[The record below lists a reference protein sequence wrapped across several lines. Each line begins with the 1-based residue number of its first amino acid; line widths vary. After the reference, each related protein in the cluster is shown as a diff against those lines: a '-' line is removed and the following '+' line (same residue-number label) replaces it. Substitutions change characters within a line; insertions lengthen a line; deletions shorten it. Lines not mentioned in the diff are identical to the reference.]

1 MLLNLLKNAIQH
13 TPAGGQIRVEVNFVS
28 DSDSQAN
35 PTNMINVTVEDTG
48 VGITDREMLLGKG
61 EAMF

>member
-13 TPAGGQIRVEVNFVS
+13 TPAGGHIRVAVNFES
-28 DSDSQAN
+28 DSDSQV
-35 PTNMINVTVEDTG
+35 NMINVTVEDTG
-48 VGITDREMLLGKG
+48 VGITDKQMLLNKG

>member
-13 TPAGGQIRVEVNFVS
+13 TPAGGQIRVAVNFVS

-35 PTNMINVTVEDTG
+35 PTNMINVTVDVMTG
-48 VGITDREMLLGKG
+48 KEVL
-61 EAMF
+61 